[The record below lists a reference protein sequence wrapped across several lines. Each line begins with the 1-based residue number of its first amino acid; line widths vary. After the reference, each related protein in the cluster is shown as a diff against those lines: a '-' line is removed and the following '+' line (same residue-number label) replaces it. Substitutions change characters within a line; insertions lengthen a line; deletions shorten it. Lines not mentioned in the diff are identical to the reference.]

1 MILSIWRYSHLALA
15 ISSSVF
21 ILLAS
26 ITGII
31 LAIQPISE
39 QLEPYKTEDLGG
51 LNVAETVTVFQ
62 DVYPEIIE
70 IKVDHNDFVI
80 ASVFTE
86 DGENLDGYFNPRT
99 AEFLGEHIK
108 PSHFFQWT
116 TNFHRS
122 LFLKST
128 GRFLVGLGSF
138 LLFLIAI
145 TGSILILKRQKSF
158 VKFFS
163 RIIKDNFNQYWHIV
177 LGRLSLIPIII
188 ITLTG
193 VYLSLEKFDALPKE
207 DSKHHIDY
215 KNIKATPKRSTAN
228 FEIFKTTRLSELQSL
243 EFPFSSDVE
252 DVFTLQL
259 DSKNLVIN
267 QYTGT
272 ILSRIESS
280 WIHAFSELSLKLHTG
295 KGSIIWAIILAIA
308 SANILFFMYSGFAM
322 TLKRRASKIKNVH
335 AISEAET
342 LILVGSENGSTFQFA
357 TAFHKQL
364 LLQKQKAHIA
374 HLNHFKLT
382 HKTKHIIVFTAT
394 YGQGEAPSNAT
405 KFLKLLQ
412 HTASNPDIS
421 YAVVGFGSLSYPNYC
436 QFAIDVD
443 RALKSKFTP
452 VLKPFKIND
461 KSIESFQQWT
471 SQWSQHMHL
480 GISIPEADLTR
491 KPQHLKPFKIIHK
504 TKVENN
510 CDDTFLLQIE
520 PQSRNRFTSGDLLAI
535 YPKNDHRER
544 LYSIGKVD
552 NKVQLSVKLHYKGI
566 GSSALNNLEIGD
578 TLKARIIRNT
588 GFHPPKTS
596 KAIIMIANGTGVAP
610 FLGMLDQNRTKAMH
624 LYFGLRTAKSKA
636 LYYEDIQQALH
647 SNQLK
652 SIKYALSQEE
662 NSCYV
667 QDLILEDEIFVAN
680 TLKYNGTIM
689 ICGSLAMYEGVL
701 EVLKYI
707 IGKHLNSNLDYY
719 LNRQQIKSDC
729 Y

>member
-15 ISSSVF
+15 ISSFVF

-39 QLEPYKTEDLGG
+39 QFEPYKTEDLGS
-51 LNVAETVTVFQ
+51 LTIAQTVTVFQ
-62 DVYPEIIE
+62 DTYPEILD
-70 IKVDHNDFVI
+70 IKIDHNDFVV
-80 ASVFTE
+80 ASVFTN
-86 DGENLDGYFNPRT
+86 DGENLEGYFNPKT
-99 AEFLGEHIK
+99 AKFLGEHIK
-108 PSHFFQWT
+108 PSPFFQWI

-145 TGSILILKRQKSF
+145 TGSILILKRQKGF
-158 VKFFS
+158 IKFFS
-163 RIIKDNFNQYWHIV
+163 RIIKENFNQYWHIV

-193 VYLSLEKFDALPKE
+193 VYLSLEKFDALPKV
-207 DSKHHIDY
+207 DHKHQIDY
-215 KNIKATPKRSTAN
+215 DSIKATPKRSITN
-228 FEIFKTTRLSELQSL
+228 FDLFKTTPLNELESL

-259 DSKNLVIN
+259 HSEHLIIN
-267 QYTGT
+267 QYTGE
-272 ILSRIESS
+272 ILSRTETS
-280 WIHAFSELSLKLHTG
+280 WVHTLSKLSLKLHTG
-295 KGSIIWAIILAIA
+295 QGSIIWAIILAIA
-308 SANILFFMYSGFAM
+308 SVNILFFIYSGFAM
-322 TLKRRASKIKNVH
+322 TFKRRASKLKNVY
-335 AISEAET
+335 ALSDAEI

-357 TAFHKQL
+357 NAFHKQL
-364 LLQKQKAHIA
+364 LLQKRKVHIA
-374 HLNHFKLT
+374 HLNHFKLHHST
-382 HKTKHIIVFTAT
+382 QQIIIFAAT

-405 KFLKLLQ
+405 KFLKLIQ
-412 HTASNPDIS
+412 HTTSNPNIS
-421 YAVVGFGSLSYPNYC
+421 YAVLGFGSLSYPNYC

-443 RALKSKFTP
+443 NALKSKFTQ
-452 VLKPFKIND
+452 VLQPFKIND

-471 SQWSQHMHL
+471 SLWSQQMHID
-480 GISIPEADLTR
+480 ISIPETDLTS
-491 KPQHLKPFKIIHK
+491 KPQYLKPFKVTRK
-504 TKVENN
+504 SKAENN
-510 CDDTFLLQIE
+510 CDNTFLIELE
-520 PQSRNRFTSGDLLAI
+520 PQHRKRFTSGDLLAI

-552 NKVQLSVKLHYKGI
+552 RKVQLSVKLHYKGI
-566 GSSALNNLEIGD
+566 GSTALHNLQIGD

-588 GFHPPKTS
+588 GFHSPKNS
-596 KAIIMIANGTGVAP
+596 KTTIMIANGTGIAP
-610 FLGMLDQNRTKAMH
+610 FLGMLDQNRSKSMH

-636 LYYEDIQQALH
+636 LYHEAIQQALH

-667 QDLILEDEIFVAN
+667 QDLILEDESFIAD
-680 TLKYNGTIM
+680 TLKRNGTIM

-707 IGKHLNSNLDYY
+707 IGKHLNTSLEYY
-719 LNRQQIKSDC
+719 LNKQQIKSDC